1 MKAINTH
8 LDQII
13 AIGIIIIDQLTKLIL
28 TKRNYIIIPK
38 VLSIN
43 YCENYGAAWNLF
55 NNQVIFLIIISII
68 ALAFLL
74 KYQKTFLLNIRNK
87 IAFGLVFGGLLGN
100 LIDRIFWGYVRDFI
114 SVIVFEYNFPIFNI
128 ADMAIVL
135 GMGLILIAVLK
146 KEDKHKDGN
155 KSCNG
160 RR

>member
-55 NNQVIFLIIISII
+55 NNQVVFLIIISII

-114 SVIVFEYNFPIFNI
+114 SVIIFEYNFPIFNA

>member
-1 MKAINTH
+1 MKAINIH

-74 KYQKTFLLNIRNK
+74 KYQKTFSLNIRNK

-114 SVIVFEYNFPIFNI
+114 SVIIFEYNFPIFNA

-146 KEDKHKDGN
+146 KEDKHKDEN

>member
-38 VLSIN
+38 VLSID

-68 ALAFLL
+68 ALVFLL

-114 SVIVFEYNFPIFNI
+114 SVIIFEYNFPIFNA

>member
-74 KYQKTFLLNIRNK
+74 KYQKTFSLNIRNK

-114 SVIVFEYNFPIFNI
+114 SVIIFEYNFPIFNA

>member
-28 TKRNYIIIPK
+28 TKRNYTIIPK
-38 VLSIN
+38 VLSID

-68 ALAFLL
+68 ALVFLL
-74 KYQKTFLLNIRNK
+74 KYQKTFSLNIRNK

-114 SVIVFEYNFPIFNI
+114 SVIIFEYNFPIFNA